1 MSKTF
6 SLRKYL
12 IAYSWVFIL
21 IAIFADI
28 PIYYY
33 LPSPQNTH
41 TLLQGKVEFSPPVVK
56 VPGGSSS
63 NLSFSFDVG
72 PVEIVTSSPALVS
85 PNQLFLIQASIVNR
99 GNGYIVSPSQYTG
112 SCSDQISVSSVASG
126 PSNYNIPPPFV
137 GYNIYI
143 PEEFSTEGEHQV
155 IFSFNYCYALFGSL
169 SIQLPR
175 VYQS

>member
-33 LPSPQNTH
+33 IPSPQNTH
-41 TLLQGKVEFSPPVVK
+41 TLSQVKVEFSPPLVK

-63 NLSFSFDVG
+63 NISFDVG

>member
-33 LPSPQNTH
+33 IPSPQNTQ
-41 TLLQGKVEFSPPVVK
+41 TLSQGKVEFSPPLVK
-56 VPGGSSS
+56 VPGGGSS
-63 NLSFSFDVG
+63 NISFDVG

-85 PNQLFLIQASIVNR
+85 PNQLFLIQVSIVNR
-99 GNGYIVSPSQYTG
+99 GSGYIVSPSQYTG

-143 PEEFSTEGEHQV
+143 PEKFSTEGEHQV